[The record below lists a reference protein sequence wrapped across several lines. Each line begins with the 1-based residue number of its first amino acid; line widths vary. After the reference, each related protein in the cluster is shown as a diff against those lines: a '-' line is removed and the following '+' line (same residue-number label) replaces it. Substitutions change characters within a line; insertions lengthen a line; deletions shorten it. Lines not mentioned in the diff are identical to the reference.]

1 MKLIKKIIFPTILL
15 GTLLFASNAF
25 AAEEGNDS
33 ELTGGKIIFYE
44 TNDSTLP
51 STSTD
56 TKPSTS
62 TSGSKVLPKTGENHT
77 KSAMILG
84 GFTLITVSAYG
95 VYRHKEG
102 NA

>member
-15 GTLLFASNAF
+15 GTLLFGNHVF

-33 ELTGGKIIFYE
+33 ELTGGKISFYE
-44 TNDSTLP
+44 TSDSTLP

-62 TSGSKVLPKTGENHT
+62 SSGSKVLPKTGENYS

-95 VYRHKEG
+95 VYRHKEE